1 MIFRD
6 SSPEFHYYRIY
17 FQKIGGIKLEKIGIH
32 GPETQR
38 GNFSLSDDVSHCK
51 DYQTV
56 SGLVQDASM
65 FLRKIVAFALVLM
78 TALTGLAQSPDTPE
92 PGSQAAI
99 AEATTEKRFISPWVS
114 YVPEHPT
121 VPSPTDHLGHIA
133 GAPGDLSN
141 TETIYAYYRTL
152 ADTSDRVR
160 VEVIGRTEEGRDILL
175 VIVGD
180 EDSLTKLYSAREA
193 MSALADPR
201 RTDESAMEKIVA
213 EQKPFY
219 MLNGGIHSTE
229 TGSPEMLME
238 LTYRLAVSET
248 PLIKTIRDAI
258 VVLIIP
264 VAEPDGRD
272 RAVEWFYRHLKG
284 KTDFDRLPPRSPP
297 YWGKYVFHDNNRD
310 GIQRKLSLT
319 RATQDAFLAWHP
331 IVVHDLH
338 ESIPLLCI
346 WTGTGPYNINLD
358 PITTTEW
365 HAIAFHEVTTLT
377 SFGMPGVWTWAF
389 GEGWAHIY
397 ADSVANNH
405 NAIGRGYET
414 FGNATAETVHRRLDP
429 KRQTYLG
436 KPVTEPEW
444 YRTWPPPQ
452 TFEWSLR
459 NNVNYQQTGVLSAL
473 QYTALNVEDMMRNF
487 WRRGRNA
494 VKKGET
500 EPPYAVAIP
509 EEQRDQRRLAV
520 LVNLLRAHGIEVR
533 RCRETFEVKEGQFAT
548 GTYLVRL
555 DQPYRGYAHDLLIAQ
570 KFPADKTPY
579 RPYDDVGWALPFTLG
594 VEVTPIDDV
603 TVRDIETDLLTED
616 VAYSGKVAGDSDFYL
631 IKDTGQ
637 EALLAARFRLA
648 DFDVG
653 AVEKSLSVDGTEYP
667 AGSWVIADQP
677 GLRSA
682 LEGVA
687 DSLGIDIV
695 AVRAAPVVSRHS
707 LDLPRLALL
716 QTWSDTQSAGWLR
729 MVFDDEEV
737 PYTLIMDEDIRAGGL
752 ANRFDVIIFPN
763 TDDGLKNI
771 INGIDPTYSPLAYTR
786 TAAYPT
792 HGFPT
797 SSEDITGGLTWQ
809 GVQHIVDFVRDGGL
823 LVTLGG
829 ASELPLDGGIAKDV
843 GRARVKNVETPGS
856 ELQVRFRRP
865 DHPLAYGYPEITSA
879 FRESRPL
886 YSVRHADEGRIVLQ
900 WGTKIPTGDKEDK
913 SDDDSKR
920 AQEATKSLVV
930 CGGIKGAN
938 EIIGLPA
945 ILDIPIG
952 KGRVVA
958 FDFDPI
964 HRYTTLS
971 DFRLVWNIILNW
983 NDLPPTPE
991 SRDE

>member
-1 MIFRD
+1 
-6 SSPEFHYYRIY
+6 
-17 FQKIGGIKLEKIGIH
+17 LEKKGIH
-32 GPETQR
+32 WPEAQK
-38 GNFSLSDDVSHCK
+38 GNSCLSDDASHCK
-51 DYQTV
+51 V
-56 SGLVQDASM
+56 SHAIPGEVHDARK
-65 FLRKIVAFALVLM
+65 FLRAITVFALVLM
-78 TALTGLAQSPDTPE
+78 TAGTGLAQAPDTPE

-99 AEATTEKRFISPWVS
+99 AEATTEKRFVSPWVS

-133 GAPGDLSN
+133 GAPGELSN
-141 TETIYAYYRTL
+141 TETIYAYYRNL

-180 EDSLTKLYSAREA
+180 GHSLTKLDTAREA
-193 MSALADPR
+193 MAALADPR
-201 RTDESAMEKIVA
+201 HTDEAAMEKIVA

-219 MLNGGIHSTE
+219 MLIGGLHSTE

-238 LTYRLAVSET
+238 LTYRLAVSEI
-248 PLIKTIRDAI
+248 PLIKTIRDAV

-284 KTDFDRLPPRSPP
+284 KTDFDRLPSRSPP

-310 GIQRKLSLT
+310 GIQRKLALT
-319 RATQDAFLAWHP
+319 RATQDTFLEWHP

-365 HAIAFHEVTTLT
+365 HAIAFHEAATMNSL
-377 SFGMPGVWTWAF
+377 GMPGVWTWGF

-414 FGNATAETVHRRLDP
+414 FGNATAETVRRRLDP
-429 KRQTYLG
+429 QRQYLG
-436 KPVTEPEW
+436 KPVTEAEW
-444 YRTWPPPQ
+444 YRTWPPPKE
-452 TFEWSLR
+452 FEWSLR
-459 NNVNYQQTGVLSAL
+459 NNVNYQQTCVLSAL
-473 QYTALNVEDMMRNF
+473 QYTALHADDMMRNF

-500 EPPYAVAIP
+500 EPPYAVVIP
-509 EEQRDQRRLAV
+509 EEQRDRRRLAV
-520 LVNLLRAHGIEVR
+520 MVNLLRSHGIEVR
-533 RCRETFEVKEGQFAT
+533 RCRSAFEVKEGKFEA

-555 DQPYRGYAHDLLIAQ
+555 DQPYRSYAHDLLIAQ

-579 RPYDDVGWALPFTLG
+579 KPYDNVGWALPFTLG
-594 VEVTPIDDV
+594 VEVTVIEDAA
-603 TVRDIETDLLTED
+603 VRDIEAELLTED
-616 VAYSGKVAGDSDFYL
+616 IAYSGKVMGDKGFYL

-637 EALLAARFRLA
+637 EALLAARVRLA
-648 DFDVG
+648 DFEVE
-653 AVEKSLSVDGTEYP
+653 AAEKSFSVDETEYP
-667 AGSWVIADQP
+667 AGSWIISDQP
-677 GLRSA
+677 GLRPA
-682 LEGVA
+682 LENVA
-687 DSLGIDIV
+687 DSLGIDVV
-695 AVRAAPVVSRHS
+695 AVQAAPDVSRHR

-729 MVFDDEEV
+729 MVFDDEKV

-752 ANRFDVIIFPN
+752 AKRFDVIVFPN
-763 TDDGLKNI
+763 TDDGLKSI
-771 INGIDPTYSPLAYTR
+771 INGIDPMHSPLAYTR
-786 TAAYPT
+786 TEEYPNL
-792 HGFPT
+792 GFPT

-809 GVQHIVDFVRDGGL
+809 GIQHIEDFVRGGGV

-843 GRARVKNVETPGS
+843 GRARVKNVYTPGS

-879 FRESRPL
+879 FREDRPL
-886 YSVRHADEGRIVLQ
+886 YRVRHADEGRIVLQ
-900 WGTKIPTGDKEDK
+900 WGTKIPTDDEEDK
-913 SDDDSKR
+913 SDDDPDEAKR
-920 AQEATKSLVV
+920 VTKSLVV
-930 CGGIKGAN
+930 CGGIKGAD
-938 EIIGLPA
+938 EIIGKPA
-945 ILDIPIG
+945 ILDIPSS

-958 FDFDPI
+958 YDFDPI
-964 HRYTTLS
+964 HRYLTLS